1 MDIFGRPSAYH
12 TGKHVCTNTVR
23 SLYITPQP
31 QTARV
36 EGRLGGRQPLFSR
49 VLSACL
55 CLIIGF
61 SLPGCVRL
69 TQIGKLKNLE
79 LISRKMK
86 NLEMIS

>member
-1 MDIFGRPSAYH
+1 MWTSLGDHLPTTQGNVF
-12 TGKHVCTNTVR
+12 TNAER
-23 SLYITPQP
+23 SLYIMP
-31 QTARV
+31 QTQPARV
-36 EGRLGGRQPLFSR
+36 EGSLGGSLFSR
-49 VLSACL
+49 VLSARL

-69 TQIGKLKNLE
+69 KQIGKLKNLE